1 MPHEWFA
8 FLYAKFK
15 PIFFKLFACAKD
27 AAHAKRRLR
36 EFWGMVKHDDPR
48 RSSLQADHEWM
59 HAFTFPGWTHGD
71 GVPCTKYDSFEVC
84 SWGSMLRQWIWLASG
99 YFLKIRNVVARG
111 DKTKDTKLVFIKIMT
126 WSFRALT
133 LGKWPDMD
141 WDGTP
146 FPAGSS
152 GDMKKGMWLADGTC
166 G

>member
-1 MPHEWFA
+1 M
-8 FLYAKFK
+8 
-15 PIFFKLFACAKD
+15 
-27 AAHAKRRLR
+27 
-36 EFWGMVKHDDPR
+36 
-48 RSSLQADHEWM
+48 
-59 HAFTFPGWTHGD
+59 GD

-84 SWGSMLRQWIWLASG
+84 SWGSMLSKWIWFASG
-99 YFLKIRNVVARG
+99 YFLKVRNVVARA
-111 DKTKDTKLVFIKIMT
+111 DKTKDTKLVFIKIIT